1 MILEEIKNEIIDN
14 LKNIIVI
21 NKRDISINA
30 NALDILIDN
39 KFRIRICLDSNNIY
53 IPNIFIALEFRYKG
67 IGKNLIAIIFSISKK
82 YNYNLYLV
90 DLVDSFY
97 LDLLLRGA
105 SKTNFNDALLITD
118 NTNLSN
124 DYYKPNEKIDK
135 TINMCKY
142 FRDYDD
148 LFTLIGNIVIYKDN
162 IDFSNLD
169 KYPDLIVDLIYI
181 NLCSQ
186 YIELNDFVD
195 NKMIYDKIFKLLND
209 KNIFNNITKAY
220 NNIGLTKASNILNE
234 LVKLDF
240 TTDYDKIN
248 ELLYELKDI
257 NRFEA
262 TTSICK
268 KYNIPE
274 YN

>member
-1 MILEEIKNEIIDN
+1 M
-14 LKNIIVI
+14 
-21 NKRDISINA
+21 
-30 NALDILIDN
+30 
-39 KFRIRICLDSNNIY
+39 SNN
-53 IPNIFIALEFRYKG
+53 
-67 IGKNLIAIIFSISKK
+67 
-82 YNYNLYLV
+82 
-90 DLVDSFY
+90 
-97 LDLLLRGA
+97 
-105 SKTNFNDALLITD
+105 
-118 NTNLSN
+118 
-124 DYYKPNEKIDK
+124 YYKPNEKIDK
-135 TINMCKY
+135 TINMRNY
-142 FRDYDD
+142 FRNYDD
-148 LFTLIGNIVIYKDN
+148 LFTLIGNIARYKDN

-169 KYPDLIVDLIYI
+169 KYQDSIVDLIYI

-186 YIELNDFVD
+186 YIRLNNFGD
-195 NKMIYDKIFKLLND
+195 NKIVYDKIFKLLND

-257 NRFEA
+257 NQFE
-262 TTSICK
+262 TIISFCK

>member
-1 MILEEIKNEIIDN
+1 MILEEIKNDIIEN

-21 NKRDISINA
+21 NKTDISINA

-39 KFRIRICLDSNNIY
+39 KFRIRICLDFDNIY

-135 TINMCKY
+135 TINMRNY
-142 FRDYDD
+142 FRNYDD
-148 LFTLIGNIVIYKDN
+148 LFTLIGNIVRYKDN

-169 KYPDLIVDLIYI
+169 KYPDLIVDLTYI

-248 ELLYELKDI
+248 ELLYKLKDI

-262 TTSICK
+262 TTSFCK

-274 YN
+274 YD

>member
-1 MILEEIKNEIIDN
+1 MILEEIKNDIIEN

-21 NKRDISINA
+21 NKTDISINA

-39 KFRIRICLDSNNIY
+39 KFRIRICLDSDNIY

-82 YNYNLYLV
+82 YNYNLYSV

-97 LDLLLRGA
+97 LDLLLREA
-105 SKTNFNDALLITD
+105 STTNSNDALLITD
-118 NTNLSN
+118 NTSLSN
-124 DYYKPNEKIDK
+124 NYYKPNEKIDK
-135 TINMCKY
+135 IINMCKY
-142 FRDYDD
+142 FRNYDD
-148 LFTLIGNIVIYKDN
+148 LFTLIVNIVRYKDN

-262 TTSICK
+262 TTSFCK

-274 YN
+274 YD